1 MPHVSD
7 NFAYA
12 RGCLRKRP
20 FNSEEEALSLNPDDF
35 QAYLC
40 RFCHKWHR
48 TAKQHLKEELQR
60 RKKRNKA
67 YRKAKALRKRALI
80 RQFYE
85 H

>member
-1 MPHVSD
+1 MPHVLA
-7 NFAYA
+7 NLAYA

-20 FNSEEEALSLNPDDF
+20 FDSVEEALSLNPHDF

-48 TAKQHLKEELQR
+48 TSKQHLKEKLLQ
-60 RKKRNKA
+60 RKKRDKA